1 MYFYVSLA
9 IIRINIDKPHVYF
22 CKFLF
27 LQVFDITNN
36 HLDIKALF
44 GIFLRIS
51 CVPFVG
57 IFMANQFQLF
67 KHRRFSAMFFTQF
80 LGAFNDNIFKQALI
94 LVLTYT
100 AASQLSMEVS
110 ILNNLAAMLF
120 ILPYFLFSALAGQIA
135 DKFEKSKLTR
145 LIKLLEL
152 VIMTLAAVGF
162 VFELYVL
169 LFVALFLMG
178 THSTFFGPIKYAY
191 LPQAMKENEL
201 VGANGLFQM
210 GTSLAILLG
219 MIVAGV
225 LTQLSQSLYWISTA
239 VLAVS
244 ILGYLAAR
252 YIPTMPAM
260 QPNLK
265 VNWNIFTTSLATV
278 RYLYSLPFL
287 FFVILGNSWFWFYG
301 ATFLTQTP
309 EFSKVILYG
318 DESVVIFLLTLFSVG
333 VSIGSLLCKTLT
345 KNQVSL
351 RLLPFGIAGLSIFAI
366 DLYFSLSGLDIAVAD
381 ATLLSISDLFGM
393 SGSWRVF
400 ADLFFL
406 GFSGGLYI
414 VPLYASMQAY
424 APKSHRARIVGANNI
439 FNAIFMVTSAIFA
452 IVILN
457 TLGLTL
463 PQLFLVTGLLNIAF
477 GIFLYLKL
485 NKHVKN
491 AVIQTHDEA
500 GL

>member
-1 MYFYVSLA
+1 
-9 IIRINIDKPHVYF
+9 
-22 CKFLF
+22 
-27 LQVFDITNN
+27 
-36 HLDIKALF
+36 
-44 GIFLRIS
+44 
-51 CVPFVG
+51 
-57 IFMANQFQLF
+57 MANQFQLF
-67 KHRRFSAMFFTQF
+67 KRRRFSAMFFTQF

-94 LVLTYT
+94 LILTYT
-100 AASQLSMEVS
+100 GAKQLGIEVS

-145 LIKLLEL
+145 LIKVLEI
-152 VIMTLAAVGF
+152 VIMILAAVGF
-162 VFELYVL
+162 VFDWYIL

-191 LPQAMKENEL
+191 LPQAMQEDEL

-219 MIVAGV
+219 MIIAGV
-225 LTQLSQSLYWISTA
+225 LTQLPQSLYWISVTVLIVA
-239 VLAVS
+239 V
-244 ILGYLAAR
+244 LGYLAAR
-252 YIPTMPAM
+252 YIPVMPAM
-260 QPNLK
+260 QPDLK
-265 VNWNIFTTSLATV
+265 VNWNIVTTSIATV

-309 EFSKVILYG
+309 ELSKVILQG
-318 DESVVIFLLTLFSVG
+318 NESVVIFLLTLFSVG
-333 VSIGSLLCKTLT
+333 VSIGSLLCKSLT

-366 DLYFSLSGLDIAVAD
+366 DLYFSLSGINIDVAKG
-381 ATLLSISDLFGM
+381 TLLGIRELASIKGT
-393 SGSWRVF
+393 WRVF

-424 APKSHRARIVGANNI
+424 APKSHRARIIGANNI
-439 FNAIFMVTSAIFA
+439 FNAIFMVTSAIFV
-452 IVILN
+452 IVLLN
-457 TLGLTL
+457 SLGLTL
-463 PQLFLVTGLLNIAF
+463 PQLFLVTGVLNVVF

-485 NKHVKN
+485 TQHVKA
-491 AVIQTHDEA
+491 AVIQTHDDE
-500 GL
+500 LSRQD

>member
-1 MYFYVSLA
+1 
-9 IIRINIDKPHVYF
+9 
-22 CKFLF
+22 
-27 LQVFDITNN
+27 
-36 HLDIKALF
+36 
-44 GIFLRIS
+44 
-51 CVPFVG
+51 
-57 IFMANQFQLF
+57 MANQFQLF
-67 KHRRFSAMFFTQF
+67 KHRRFNAMFFTQF

-100 AASQLSMEVS
+100 AASQLGMEVS

-152 VIMTLAAVGF
+152 VIMAIAAVGF
-162 VFELYVL
+162 VFEWYAL

-191 LPQAMKENEL
+191 LPQAMKEDEL

-219 MIVAGV
+219 MIIAGV
-225 LTQLSQSLYWISTA
+225 LTQLSQSLYWISATVLVVA
-239 VLAVS
+239 V
-244 ILGYLAAR
+244 LGYLAAR

-260 QPNLK
+260 QPNLNI
-265 VNWNIFTTSLATV
+265 NWNIITTSLSTI

-309 EFSKVILYG
+309 EFSKVILQG

-333 VSIGSLLCKTLT
+333 VSIGSLLCKSLT

-366 DLYFSLSGLDIAVAD
+366 DLYFSLSSLNLDVNNGA
-381 ATLLSISDLFGM
+381 LLGIGDLFGL

-457 TLGLTL
+457 ALGLTL

-477 GIFLYLKL
+477 GAFLYVKL
-485 NKHVKN
+485 NKHIKD
-491 AVIQTHDEA
+491 AVIQTND
-500 GL
+500 GISP

>member
-1 MYFYVSLA
+1 
-9 IIRINIDKPHVYF
+9 
-22 CKFLF
+22 
-27 LQVFDITNN
+27 
-36 HLDIKALF
+36 
-44 GIFLRIS
+44 
-51 CVPFVG
+51 
-57 IFMANQFQLF
+57 MANQFQLF
-67 KHRRFSAMFFTQF
+67 KRRRFNAMFFTQF

-100 AASQLSMEVS
+100 AASQIGVEVS

-145 LIKLLEL
+145 FVKLLEL
-152 VIMTLAAVGF
+152 VIMTVAAIGF
-162 VFELYVL
+162 IFEWYAL

-191 LPQAMKENEL
+191 LPQAMQKDEL

-219 MIVAGV
+219 MIIAGV
-225 LTQLSQSLYWISTA
+225 LTQLPQSLYWISVTV
-239 VLAVS
+239 VLVA
-244 ILGYLAAR
+244 ILGYVAAR
-252 YIPTMPAM
+252 FIPIMPAM
-260 QPNLK
+260 QPNLTI
-265 VNWNIFTTSLATV
+265 NWNIFTTSMATV

-309 EFSKVILYG
+309 EFSKVILHG

-333 VSIGSLLCKTLT
+333 VSIGSLLCKSLT

-366 DLYFSLSGLDIAVAD
+366 DLYFSLSGLNINVNSEA
-381 ATLLSISDLFGM
+381 LLGISDLFGIN
-393 SGSWRVF
+393 GSWRVF

-452 IVILN
+452 IVVLN
-457 TLGLTL
+457 TLNMSL
-463 PQLFLVTGLLNIAF
+463 PQLFLVTGILNIVF
-477 GIFLYLKL
+477 GVFLYTKL
-485 NKHVKN
+485 NKHLRQ
-491 AVIQTHDEA
+491 AVMQTDDDDSFSRQD
-500 GL
+500 

>member
-1 MYFYVSLA
+1 
-9 IIRINIDKPHVYF
+9 
-22 CKFLF
+22 
-27 LQVFDITNN
+27 
-36 HLDIKALF
+36 
-44 GIFLRIS
+44 
-51 CVPFVG
+51 
-57 IFMANQFQLF
+57 MANQFQLF

-80 LGAFNDNIFKQALI
+80 LGAFNDNVFKQALI

-100 AASQLSMEVS
+100 AASQLGMEVS

-135 DKFEKSKLTR
+135 DKYEKSKLTQ

-152 VIMTLAAVGF
+152 VIMAIAAVGF
-162 VFELYVL
+162 VFEWYAL

-191 LPQAMKENEL
+191 LPQAMKEDEL

-219 MIVAGV
+219 MIIAGV
-225 LTQLSQSLYWISTA
+225 LTQLSQSLYWISVTVLIVA
-239 VLAVS
+239 V
-244 ILGYLAAR
+244 LGYLAAR

-260 QPNLK
+260 QPSLK
-265 VNWNIFTTSLATV
+265 INWNIFTTSLATV

-287 FFVILGNSWFWFYG
+287 FCVILGNSWFWFYG
-301 ATFLTQTP
+301 ATFLTQMP
-309 EFSKVILYG
+309 ELSKVILHG

-333 VSIGSLLCKTLT
+333 VSIGSLLCKSLT

-366 DLYFSLSGLDIAVAD
+366 DLYFSLSGLNINVSND
-381 ATLLSISDLFGM
+381 TFLSVSDLVGM

-424 APKSHRARIVGANNI
+424 APKSHRARIIGANNI

-457 TLGLTL
+457 TLALSM
-463 PQLFLVTGLLNIAF
+463 PQLFLATGLLNIAF
-477 GIFLYLKL
+477 GAFLYVKL
-485 NKHVKN
+485 NKHIKS
-491 AVIQTHDEA
+491 AVIQTHDEVVP
-500 GL
+500 

>member
-1 MYFYVSLA
+1 MS
-9 IIRINIDKPHVYF
+9 
-22 CKFLF
+22 
-27 LQVFDITNN
+27 
-36 HLDIKALF
+36 
-44 GIFLRIS
+44 
-51 CVPFVG
+51 
-57 IFMANQFQLF
+57 NQFQLF
-67 KHRRFSAMFFTQF
+67 KRRRFSAMFFTQF

-100 AASQLSMEVS
+100 AASQLGVEVS

-135 DKFEKSKLTR
+135 DKYEKSKLTQF
-145 LIKLLEL
+145 IKVLEL
-152 VIMTLAAVGF
+152 VIMAIAAVGF
-162 VFELYVL
+162 VFEWYAL

-191 LPQAMKENEL
+191 LPQAMKEDEL

-210 GTSLAILLG
+210 GTSLAILVG
-219 MIVAGV
+219 MIVAGI
-225 LTQLSQSLYWISTA
+225 LTQLSQSLYWISATVLIVA
-239 VLAVS
+239 V
-244 ILGYLAAR
+244 LGYLAAR
-252 YIPTMPAM
+252 YIPNMPAM
-260 QPNLK
+260 QPDLK
-265 VNWNIFTTSLATV
+265 VNWNIVTTSLSTV
-278 RYLYSLPFL
+278 SYLYSLPFL

-301 ATFLTQTP
+301 ATFLTQVP
-309 EFSKVILYG
+309 EFSKVILHG

-333 VSIGSLLCKTLT
+333 VSIGSLLCKSLT

-366 DLYFSLSGLDIAVAD
+366 DLYFSLSSLNINVNND
-381 ATLLSISDLFGM
+381 TLLGISDLFGV

-400 ADLFFL
+400 ADLFLL

-457 TLGLTL
+457 ALGLSL
-463 PQLFLVTGLLNIAF
+463 PQLFLVTGVLNIVF
-477 GIFLYLKL
+477 GIFLYLNL
-485 NKHVKN
+485 NRHIKQ
-491 AVIQTHDEA
+491 AVIHTNDEVVI
-500 GL
+500 

>member
-1 MYFYVSLA
+1 MS
-9 IIRINIDKPHVYF
+9 
-22 CKFLF
+22 
-27 LQVFDITNN
+27 
-36 HLDIKALF
+36 
-44 GIFLRIS
+44 
-51 CVPFVG
+51 
-57 IFMANQFQLF
+57 NQFQLF
-67 KHRRFSAMFFTQF
+67 KRRRFSAMFFTQF

-100 AASQLSMEVS
+100 AASQLGVEVS

-135 DKFEKSKLTR
+135 DKYEKSKLTQF
-145 LIKLLEL
+145 IKVLEL
-152 VIMTLAAVGF
+152 VIMAIAAVGF
-162 VFELYVL
+162 VFEWYAL

-191 LPQAMKENEL
+191 LPQAMKEDEL

-210 GTSLAILLG
+210 GTSLAILVG
-219 MIVAGV
+219 MIVAGI
-225 LTQLSQSLYWISTA
+225 LTQLSQSLYLISATVLIVA
-239 VLAVS
+239 V
-244 ILGYLAAR
+244 LGYLAAR
-252 YIPTMPAM
+252 YIPNMPAM
-260 QPNLK
+260 QPDLK
-265 VNWNIFTTSLATV
+265 VNWNIVTTSLSTV

-301 ATFLTQTP
+301 ATFLTQVP
-309 EFSKVILYG
+309 EFSKVILHG

-333 VSIGSLLCKTLT
+333 VSIGSLLCKSLT

-366 DLYFSLSGLDIAVAD
+366 DLYFSLSSLNINVNND
-381 ATLLSISDLFGM
+381 TLLGISDLFGV

-400 ADLFFL
+400 ADLFLL

-457 TLGLTL
+457 VLGLSL
-463 PQLFLVTGLLNIAF
+463 PQLFLVTGILNIAF
-477 GIFLYLKL
+477 GILLYLKL
-485 NKHVKN
+485 NQHIKQ
-491 AVIQTHDEA
+491 AVIQTHDNVIV
-500 GL
+500 

>member
-1 MYFYVSLA
+1 
-9 IIRINIDKPHVYF
+9 
-22 CKFLF
+22 
-27 LQVFDITNN
+27 
-36 HLDIKALF
+36 
-44 GIFLRIS
+44 
-51 CVPFVG
+51 
-57 IFMANQFQLF
+57 MANQFQLF
-67 KHRRFSAMFFTQF
+67 KRRRFNAMFFTQF

-100 AASQLSMEVS
+100 AASQIGVEVS

-145 LIKLLEL
+145 FVKLLEL
-152 VIMTLAAVGF
+152 VIMTVAAIGF
-162 VFELYVL
+162 VFEWYAL

-191 LPQAMKENEL
+191 LPQAMQKDEL

-219 MIVAGV
+219 MIIAGV
-225 LTQLSQSLYWISTA
+225 LTQLPQSLYWISATVVIVA
-239 VLAVS
+239 
-244 ILGYLAAR
+244 ILGYIAAR
-252 YIPTMPAM
+252 GIPIMPAM
-260 QPNLK
+260 QPNLTL
-265 VNWNIFTTSLATV
+265 NWNIFTTSMATV

-287 FFVILGNSWFWFYG
+287 FFIILGNSWFWFYG

-309 EFSKVILYG
+309 EFSKVILHG

-333 VSIGSLLCKTLT
+333 VSIGSLLCKSLT

-366 DLYFSLSGLDIAVAD
+366 DLYFSLSGLNINVNSAA
-381 ATLLSISDLFGM
+381 LLGISELFGM

-452 IVILN
+452 IVVLN
-457 TLGLTL
+457 TLKMSL
-463 PQLFLVTGLLNIAF
+463 PQLFLVTGILNIVF
-477 GIFLYLKL
+477 GVFLYTKL
-485 NKHVKN
+485 NKHLRQ
-491 AVIQTHDEA
+491 AVMQTDDDDSFSRQD
-500 GL
+500 

>member
-1 MYFYVSLA
+1 
-9 IIRINIDKPHVYF
+9 
-22 CKFLF
+22 
-27 LQVFDITNN
+27 
-36 HLDIKALF
+36 
-44 GIFLRIS
+44 
-51 CVPFVG
+51 
-57 IFMANQFQLF
+57 MANQFQLF
-67 KHRRFSAMFFTQF
+67 KRRRFSAMFFTQF

-100 AASQLSMEVS
+100 AASQLGAEVS

-145 LIKLLEL
+145 LVKVLEV
-152 VIMTLAAVGF
+152 VIMTVAAIGF
-162 VFELYVL
+162 VFEWYVL

-191 LPQAMKENEL
+191 LPQAMREDEL

-219 MIVAGV
+219 MIIAGV
-225 LTQLSQSLYWISTA
+225 LTQLPQSLYWISAT
-239 VLAVS
+239 VLLVS
-244 ILGYLAAR
+244 VLGYLAAR
-252 YIPTMPAM
+252 GIPNMPAM
-260 QPNLK
+260 QPNLNI
-265 VNWNIFTTSLATV
+265 NWNIFTTSLSTV
-278 RYLYSLPFL
+278 RYLYSLPYL
-287 FFVILGNSWFWFYG
+287 FFIILGNSWFWFYG

-309 EFSKVILYG
+309 EFSKVILQG

-333 VSIGSLLCKTLT
+333 VSIGSLLCKRLT
-345 KNQVSL
+345 KNEVSL

-366 DLYFSLSGLDIAVAD
+366 DLYLSLSGLDINVAGE
-381 ATLLSISDLFGM
+381 TLLGISDLFGIT
-393 SGSWRVF
+393 GTWRVF

-439 FNAIFMVTSAIFA
+439 FNAIFMVGSAIFA
-452 IVILN
+452 IVLLN
-457 TLGLTL
+457 SLQLTL
-463 PQLFLVTGLLNIAF
+463 PQLFLVTGILNIGYGA
-477 GIFLYLKL
+477 FLYLKL
-485 NKHVKN
+485 KKHQQQ
-491 AVIQTHDEA
+491 AVIQTKDDIA
-500 GL
+500 

>member
-1 MYFYVSLA
+1 
-9 IIRINIDKPHVYF
+9 
-22 CKFLF
+22 
-27 LQVFDITNN
+27 
-36 HLDIKALF
+36 
-44 GIFLRIS
+44 
-51 CVPFVG
+51 
-57 IFMANQFQLF
+57 MANQFQLF

-80 LGAFNDNIFKQALI
+80 LGAFNDNVFKQALI

-100 AASQLSMEVS
+100 AASQLGMEVS

-135 DKFEKSKLTR
+135 DKFEKSKLTQF
-145 LIKLLEL
+145 IKLLEL
-152 VIMTLAAVGF
+152 IIMAIAAVGF
-162 VFELYVL
+162 VFEWYGL

-191 LPQAMKENEL
+191 LPQAMKEDEL

-219 MIVAGV
+219 MIIAGV
-225 LTQLSQSLYWISTA
+225 LTQLSQSLYWISATVLIIA
-239 VLAVS
+239 V
-244 ILGYLAAR
+244 LGYLAAR
-252 YIPTMPAM
+252 YIPMMPAV
-260 QPNLK
+260 QPHLK
-265 VNWNIFTTSLATV
+265 INWNIITTSLTTI

-309 EFSKVILYG
+309 EFSKVILHG

-333 VSIGSLLCKTLT
+333 VSIGSLLCKSLT

-366 DLYFSLSGLDIAVAD
+366 DLYFSLSGLNIDVNNT
-381 ATLLSISDLFGM
+381 TLLGVGELFAM
-393 SGSWRVF
+393 NSSWRVF

-424 APKSHRARIVGANNI
+424 APRSHRARIVGANNI

-452 IVILN
+452 IVVLN

-463 PQLFLVTGLLNIAF
+463 PQLFLVTGVLNLAF
-477 GIFLYLKL
+477 GAFLYTKL
-485 NKHVKN
+485 HKHVKN
-491 AVIQTHDEA
+491 AVMQTHDDMVP
-500 GL
+500 

>member
-1 MYFYVSLA
+1 
-9 IIRINIDKPHVYF
+9 
-22 CKFLF
+22 
-27 LQVFDITNN
+27 
-36 HLDIKALF
+36 
-44 GIFLRIS
+44 
-51 CVPFVG
+51 
-57 IFMANQFQLF
+57 MANQFQLF
-67 KHRRFSAMFFTQF
+67 KHRRFNAMFFTQF

-100 AASQLSMEVS
+100 AASQLGMEVS

-135 DKFEKSKLTR
+135 DKFEKSKLTQF
-145 LIKLLEL
+145 IKLLEL
-152 VIMTLAAVGF
+152 VIMAIAAVGF
-162 VFELYVL
+162 VFEWYAL

-191 LPQAMKENEL
+191 LPQAMKEDEL

-219 MIVAGV
+219 MIIAGV
-225 LTQLSQSLYWISTA
+225 LTQLSQSLYWISVTVLIVA
-239 VLAVS
+239 V
-244 ILGYLAAR
+244 LGYLAAR
-252 YIPTMPAM
+252 YIPAMPAM

-265 VNWNIFTTSLATV
+265 INWNIITTSLSTI

-309 EFSKVILYG
+309 EFSKVILQG

-333 VSIGSLLCKTLT
+333 VSIGSLLCKSLT

-366 DLYFSLSGLDIAVAD
+366 DLYFSLSSLNIDVNNSA
-381 ATLLSISDLFGM
+381 LLSIRDLFGLN
-393 SGSWRVF
+393 GSWRVF

-457 TLGLTL
+457 ALGLTL

-477 GIFLYLKL
+477 GAFLYVKL
-485 NKHVKN
+485 NKHIKD
-491 AVIQTHDEA
+491 AVIQTNDVVSS
-500 GL
+500 

>member
-1 MYFYVSLA
+1 
-9 IIRINIDKPHVYF
+9 
-22 CKFLF
+22 
-27 LQVFDITNN
+27 
-36 HLDIKALF
+36 
-44 GIFLRIS
+44 
-51 CVPFVG
+51 
-57 IFMANQFQLF
+57 MANQFQLF
-67 KHRRFSAMFFTQF
+67 KRRRFNAMFFTQF

-100 AASQLSMEVS
+100 AASQIGVEVS

-145 LIKLLEL
+145 FVKLLEL
-152 VIMTLAAVGF
+152 VIMTVAAIGF
-162 VFELYVL
+162 VFEWYAL

-191 LPQAMKENEL
+191 LPQAMQKDEL

-219 MIVAGV
+219 MIIAGV
-225 LTQLSQSLYWISTA
+225 LTQLPQSLYWISATVMVVA
-239 VLAVS
+239 
-244 ILGYLAAR
+244 ILGYIAAR
-252 YIPTMPAM
+252 GIPIMPAM
-260 QPNLK
+260 QPNLTI
-265 VNWNIFTTSLATV
+265 NWNIFTTSMATV

-287 FFVILGNSWFWFYG
+287 FFIILGNSWFWFYG

-309 EFSKVILYG
+309 EFSKVILHG

-333 VSIGSLLCKTLT
+333 VSIGSLLCKSLT

-366 DLYFSLSGLDIAVAD
+366 DLYFSLSGLNINVNSAA
-381 ATLLSISDLFGM
+381 LLGIGELFGM
-393 SGSWRVF
+393 NGSWRVF

-452 IVILN
+452 IVVLN
-457 TLGLTL
+457 TLKMSL
-463 PQLFLVTGLLNIAF
+463 PQLFLVTGILNIVF
-477 GIFLYLKL
+477 GVFLYTKL
-485 NKHVKN
+485 NKHLRQ
-491 AVIQTHDEA
+491 AVMQTDDDDSFNRQD
-500 GL
+500 

>member
-1 MYFYVSLA
+1 
-9 IIRINIDKPHVYF
+9 
-22 CKFLF
+22 
-27 LQVFDITNN
+27 
-36 HLDIKALF
+36 
-44 GIFLRIS
+44 
-51 CVPFVG
+51 
-57 IFMANQFQLF
+57 MASQFELF
-67 KHRRFSAMFFTQF
+67 KRKRFSAMFFTQF
-80 LGAFNDNIFKQALI
+80 LGAFNDNVFKQALI

-100 AASQLSMEVS
+100 AASQLGVEVS

-120 ILPYFLFSALAGQIA
+120 ILPYFLFSAVAGQLA

-145 LIKLLEL
+145 LVKLLEL
-152 VIMTLAAVGF
+152 VIMVIAAIGF
-162 VFELYVL
+162 VFEWYVL

-191 LPQAMKENEL
+191 LPQAMKEDEL

-219 MIVAGV
+219 MIIAGV
-225 LTQLSQSLYWISTA
+225 LTQLPQSLYWISATVLVVA
-239 VLAVS
+239 V
-244 ILGYLAAR
+244 LGYLASRA
-252 YIPTMPAM
+252 IPVTPAM
-260 QPNLK
+260 QPELK
-265 VNWNIFTTSLATV
+265 VDWNIFTTSVATV

-309 EFSKVILYG
+309 EVSKVILHG

-333 VSIGSLLCKTLT
+333 VSIGSLLCKSLT

-366 DLYFSLSGLDIAVAD
+366 DLYFSLSALTINVTDGDALLGISSLLDI
-381 ATLLSISDLFGM
+381 

-400 ADLFFL
+400 IDLFFL

-452 IVILN
+452 IAVLN
-457 TLGLTL
+457 AFAMNL
-463 PQLFLVTGLLNIAF
+463 PQLFLITGVLNIVF
-477 GIFLYLKL
+477 GLFLYLKL
-485 NKHVKN
+485 NKHVEN
-491 AVIQTHDEA
+491 ALIQTNDGVNDGQSRQE
-500 GL
+500 

>member
-1 MYFYVSLA
+1 
-9 IIRINIDKPHVYF
+9 
-22 CKFLF
+22 
-27 LQVFDITNN
+27 
-36 HLDIKALF
+36 
-44 GIFLRIS
+44 
-51 CVPFVG
+51 
-57 IFMANQFQLF
+57 MANQFQLF

-80 LGAFNDNIFKQALI
+80 LGAFNDNVFKQALI

-100 AASQLSMEVS
+100 AASQLGMEVS

-135 DKFEKSKLTR
+135 DKYEKSKLTQ

-152 VIMTLAAVGF
+152 VIMAIAAVGF
-162 VFELYVL
+162 VFEWYAL

-191 LPQAMKENEL
+191 LPQAMKEDEL

-219 MIVAGV
+219 MIIAGV
-225 LTQLSQSLYWISTA
+225 LTQLSQSLYWISMTVLIVA
-239 VLAVS
+239 V
-244 ILGYLAAR
+244 LGYLAAR
-252 YIPTMPAM
+252 YIPIMPAM
-260 QPNLK
+260 QPSLQI
-265 VNWNIFTTSLATV
+265 NWNIFTTSLATV

-287 FFVILGNSWFWFYG
+287 FCVILGNSWFWFYG
-301 ATFLTQTP
+301 ATFLTQMP
-309 EFSKVILYG
+309 ELSKVILHG

-333 VSIGSLLCKTLT
+333 VSIGSLLCKSLT

-366 DLYFSLSGLDIAVAD
+366 DLYFSLSGLNINVSND
-381 ATLLSISDLFGM
+381 TFLSVSDLVGM

-424 APKSHRARIVGANNI
+424 APKSHRARIIGANNI

-457 TLGLTL
+457 TLALSM
-463 PQLFLVTGLLNIAF
+463 PQLFLATGLLNIAF
-477 GIFLYLKL
+477 GAFLYIKL
-485 NKHVKN
+485 NRHIKS
-491 AVIQTHDEA
+491 AVIQTHDEVVP
-500 GL
+500 

>member
-1 MYFYVSLA
+1 
-9 IIRINIDKPHVYF
+9 
-22 CKFLF
+22 
-27 LQVFDITNN
+27 
-36 HLDIKALF
+36 
-44 GIFLRIS
+44 
-51 CVPFVG
+51 
-57 IFMANQFQLF
+57 MANQFQLF
-67 KHRRFSAMFFTQF
+67 RRRRFNAMFFTQF

-100 AASQLSMEVS
+100 AASQIGIEVS

-135 DKFEKSKLTR
+135 DKFEKSTLTR
-145 LIKLLEL
+145 FVKLLEL
-152 VIMTLAAVGF
+152 VIMTVAAVGF
-162 VFELYVL
+162 VFEWYAL

-191 LPQAMKENEL
+191 LPQAMREDEL

-219 MIVAGV
+219 MIIAGV
-225 LTQLSQSLYWISTA
+225 LTQLSQSLYWISATV
-239 VLAVS
+239 VLVAL
-244 ILGYLAAR
+244 LGYIAAR
-252 YIPTMPAM
+252 FIPIMPAM
-260 QPNLK
+260 QPNLTI
-265 VNWNIFTTSLATV
+265 NWNIFTTSMDTV

-287 FFVILGNSWFWFYG
+287 FFIILGNSWFWFYG

-309 EFSKVILYG
+309 EFSKVILHG

-333 VSIGSLLCKTLT
+333 VSIGSLLCKSLT

-366 DLYFSLSGLDIAVAD
+366 DLYFSLSGLNINVTSD
-381 ATLLSISDLFGM
+381 ALLGVGDLFGM

-452 IVILN
+452 IVVLN
-457 TLGLTL
+457 TLKMSL
-463 PQLFLVTGLLNIAF
+463 PQLFLVTGILNIIF
-477 GIFLYLKL
+477 GVFLYMKL
-485 NKHVKN
+485 NKHVSQ
-491 AVIQTHDEA
+491 AVMQTHDDSFSRQD
-500 GL
+500 